1 MIVFT
6 PHKKPM
12 RGFTLI
18 ELMAATTVLAI
29 LGLVLVQIT
38 GATSETSRRDT
49 RSTGASSEARS
60 VFDSLGRDLVTR
72 VRLPGLPAAVKSPAG
87 NDSVELLSRARGFDG
102 DRPASSISYKIADDG
117 TKVRLE
123 RAALGMDWV
132 PGPKSLTFPVTLP
145 PPAVADFQPISDA
158 VIRLEICGL
167 FSDGFIKA
175 QPTFDLEDPTL
186 QALIVSVV
194 VLDERGRKALSPA
207 QISALPVKFANAVN
221 TGIPLRCEIPARI
234 WRNFLLSEDLASSG
248 LPGDLKNSLH
258 IFQRT
263 YDLH

>member
-1 MIVFT
+1 MIALK
-6 PHKKPM
+6 PSKKPM

-18 ELMAATTVLAI
+18 ELLVASAVLAL
-29 LGLVLVQIT
+29 LGLIVVQIT

-49 RSTGASSEARS
+49 RSAGASAEARS
-60 VFDSLGRDLVTR
+60 VFDSIGRDLLTR

-102 DRPASSISYKIADDG
+102 DRPASLISYKIADDG

-145 PPAVADFQPISDA
+145 PPAVTDFQPISDA
-158 VIRLEICGL
+158 VIRLEVCGL
-167 FSDGFIKA
+167 FSDGLIKA

-194 VLDERGRKALSPA
+194 FLDERGRKVLSPA
-207 QISALPVKFANAVN
+207 QISALHARFDNAVN
-221 TGIPLRCEIPARI
+221 NEIPASR
-234 WRNFLLSEDLASSG
+234 WRSFLLSTDLASSG
-248 LPGDLKNSLH
+248 LPGDLKNSLY